1 MSARE
6 KAEDLL
12 IFYFRR
18 AWEEAG
24 LRWDSDN
31 SSEIR
36 QIVDHLAA
44 AAAEE
49 PSLAEILPGALA
61 EIEAIG
67 RNPEQPA

>member
-1 MSARE
+1 MSGRE

-12 IFYFRR
+12 IFYFRK

-36 QIVDHLAA
+36 QIVDHLVD
-44 AAAEE
+44 AAAE
-49 PSLAEILPGALA
+49 
-61 EIEAIG
+61 
-67 RNPEQPA
+67 QPA